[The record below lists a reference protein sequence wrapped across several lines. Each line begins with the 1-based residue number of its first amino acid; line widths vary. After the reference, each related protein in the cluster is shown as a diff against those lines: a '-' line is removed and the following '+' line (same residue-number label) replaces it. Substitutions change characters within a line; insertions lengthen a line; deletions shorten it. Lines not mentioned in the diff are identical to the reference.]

1 MGADKVVQ
9 TADRTLAVN
18 RPLAAAAIAPEH
30 RFWFGL
36 AFAAALH
43 AALIFGV
50 TRSSPRQIGE
60 RSGKPD
66 GISVVLVDEA
76 DLKSRNTFREDGASA
91 APPAI
96 AKPPAPAAA
105 PEPPQPKAET
115 EPPVPKQPPAP
126 KIEAA
131 PPAPRPR
138 DEQKSAAP
146 SIDKESLDS
155 LAPPAP
161 APAPKQ
167 SEPGSAAKVQP
178 KHEQPQQKPPPLQLT
193 MPNIAVAPGGRGAAV
208 ARPPGATR
216 SGENDEFG
224 RGVIRALR
232 QTMPSPNG
240 QLGRVTVK
248 LLLSNNGN
256 LAEVQ
261 LIRSAGIPGLDQSV
275 VFAVKQASFPIPPG
289 GATLVD
295 RTFLVTY
302 IYN

>member
-1 MGADKVVQ
+1 MGADKVAR
-9 TADRTLAVN
+9 TADRTLAVD
-18 RPLAAAAIAPEH
+18 RPLAAVAGTQDN

-36 AFAAALH
+36 AFVAALH
-43 AALIFGV
+43 AALIFGI

-60 RSGKPD
+60 RSGRPD

-76 DLKSRNTFREDGASA
+76 DLKSKNTFREDGASA

-96 AKPPAPAAA
+96 VQPPAPAA
-105 PEPPQPKAET
+105 PPQPKAS
-115 EPPVPKQPPAP
+115 EPPVPKQTPAP
-126 KIEAA
+126 KVEAA
-131 PPAPRPR
+131 PPAPQPR
-138 DEQKSAAP
+138 DEQKSAAQA
-146 SIDKESLDS
+146 IDKEILDS
-155 LAPPAP
+155 LTAPG
-161 APAPKQ
+161 PAPKQ
-167 SEPGSAAKVQP
+167 SDPGSAAKIPP
-178 KHEQPQQKPPPLQLT
+178 KQEQPQPKPPLQLT
-193 MPNIAVAPGGRGAAV
+193 MPNMPVAPGDRAAAV

-248 LLLSNNGN
+248 LLLSNTGN

-261 LIRSAGIPGLDQSV
+261 LVRSAGVPGLDQSV

>member
-9 TADRTLAVN
+9 PADRTLAID
-18 RPLAAAAIAPEH
+18 RPLVAVAGTQEK
-30 RFWFGL
+30 RFWVGL
-36 AFAAALH
+36 AFVAVLH

-50 TRSSPRQIGE
+50 TRSLPRQIGE
-60 RSGKPD
+60 RSGRPD

-76 DLKSRNTFREDGASA
+76 DLKSKNTFREDGTSA
-91 APPAI
+91 APPAL
-96 AKPPAPAAA
+96 AQPPAPAA
-105 PEPPQPKAET
+105 PQPPQPKASE
-115 EPPVPKQPPAP
+115 PPAP
-126 KIEAA
+126 KQLPAPKVEAA
-131 PPAPRPR
+131 PPAPPPR
-138 DEQKSAAP
+138 NEQKSAVQ
-146 SIDKESLDS
+146 SIDKETLDS
-155 LAPPAP
+155 LAAP
-161 APAPKQ
+161 GPAPKQ
-167 SEPGSAAKVQP
+167 SEPASAAKIPP
-178 KHEQPQQKPPPLQLT
+178 KPEQPQPKPPLQLT
-193 MPNIAVAPGGRGAAV
+193 MPNIPVAPGGRGAAV

-248 LLLSNNGN
+248 LLLSDTGN

-261 LIRSAGIPGLDQSV
+261 LIRSAGAPGLDQSV
-275 VFAVKQASFPIPPG
+275 VFAVKQSSFPIPPG

>member
-1 MGADKVVQ
+1 MGADKVAQ
-9 TADRTLAVN
+9 TADRTLAVD
-18 RPLAAAAIAPEH
+18 RPLVAAVRTQEN
-30 RFWFGL
+30 RFWIGL
-36 AFAAALH
+36 AFVAALH
-43 AALIFGV
+43 AALIIGI

-60 RSGKPD
+60 RSGRPD

-76 DLKSRNTFREDGASA
+76 DLRSKNTFREEAA

-96 AKPPAPAAA
+96 AQPPAPAA
-105 PEPPQPKAET
+105 PQPPQPKAET

-131 PPAPRPR
+131 PPAPQPR
-138 DEQKSAAP
+138 DEKKSAAQA
-146 SIDKESLDS
+146 IDKETLDS
-155 LAPPAP
+155 LAAP
-161 APAPKQ
+161 GPAPKK
-167 SEPGSAAKVQP
+167 SEPDNAAKIPP
-178 KHEQPQQKPPPLQLT
+178 KLEQPQPKPPLQLT
-193 MPNIAVAPGGRGAAV
+193 MPNIPVAPGGRGAAV

-261 LIRSAGIPGLDQSV
+261 LLRSAGIPGLDQSV

>member
-1 MGADKVVQ
+1 M
-9 TADRTLAVN
+9 
-18 RPLAAAAIAPEH
+18 
-30 RFWFGL
+30 
-36 AFAAALH
+36 
-43 AALIFGV
+43 
-50 TRSSPRQIGE
+50 TRSLPRQIGE
-60 RSGKPD
+60 RSGRPD

-76 DLKSRNTFREDGASA
+76 DLKSKNTFREDGASA

-96 AKPPAPAAA
+96 AQPPAPAA
-105 PEPPQPKAET
+105 PQPPQPKAT
-115 EPPVPKQPPAP
+115 EPPVPKQTPAP
-126 KIEAA
+126 KVEAA
-131 PPAPRPR
+131 PPAPQPR
-138 DEQKSAAP
+138 DEQKSAAQA
-146 SIDKESLDS
+146 IDKEVLDS
-155 LAPPAP
+155 LTAPG
-161 APAPKQ
+161 PAPKQ
-167 SEPGSAAKVQP
+167 SDPGSAAKIPP
-178 KHEQPQQKPPPLQLT
+178 KQEQPQQKPPLQLT
-193 MPNIAVAPGGRGAAV
+193 MPNMPVAPGGRGAAV

-248 LLLSNNGN
+248 LLLSDTGN

-261 LIRSAGIPGLDQSV
+261 LIRSAGVPGLDQSV

>member
-9 TADRTLAVN
+9 TADRTLEVN
-18 RPLAAAAIAPEH
+18 GPLVAAIAPEH

-60 RSGKPD
+60 RSGRPD

-76 DLKSRNTFREDGASA
+76 DLRSKNTFREDGASA

-96 AKPPAPAAA
+96 AQPPAPAA
-105 PEPPQPKAET
+105 PPQPKTES
-115 EPPVPKQPPAP
+115 EPPVPKQSPAP
-126 KIEAA
+126 KVEAA
-131 PPAPRPR
+131 PPAPWPR
-138 DEQKSAAP
+138 EEQKSAAQA
-146 SIDKESLDS
+146 IDKEILDS
-155 LAPPAP
+155 LAAP
-161 APAPKQ
+161 GPVPKQ
-167 SEPGSAAKVQP
+167 SEPASAAKIPP
-178 KHEQPQQKPPPLQLT
+178 KPEQPQQKPPLQLT
-193 MPNIAVAPGGRGAAV
+193 MPNIPVAPGGRAAAV

-248 LLLSNNGN
+248 LLLSHNGN

-261 LIRSAGIPGLDQSV
+261 LIRSAGILGLDQSV

>member
-9 TADRTLAVN
+9 PADRTLAVD
-18 RPLAAAAIAPEH
+18 RPLVAAARSQDS
-30 RFWFGL
+30 RFWVGL
-36 AFAAALH
+36 AFVAVLH

-50 TRSSPRQIGE
+50 TRSLPRQIGE
-60 RSGKPD
+60 RSGRPD

-76 DLKSRNTFREDGASA
+76 DLKSKNTFREDGTSA

-96 AKPPAPAAA
+96 AQPPAPAA
-105 PEPPQPKAET
+105 PQPPQPKASE
-115 EPPVPKQPPAP
+115 PPAP
-126 KIEAA
+126 KQLPAPKVEAA
-131 PPAPRPR
+131 PPTPPPRN
-138 DEQKSAAP
+138 EQKSAVH
-146 SIDKESLDS
+146 SIDKESLDL
-155 LAPPAP
+155 LAPG
-161 APAPKQ
+161 PAPKH
-167 SEPGSAAKVQP
+167 SEPASAAKIPP
-178 KHEQPQQKPPPLQLT
+178 KQEQPQQKPPLQLT
-193 MPNIAVAPGGRGAAV
+193 MPNMPVAPGGRGAAV

-248 LLLSNNGN
+248 LLLSDTGN

-261 LIRSAGIPGLDQSV
+261 LIRSAGAPGLDQSV

>member
-9 TADRTLAVN
+9 TADRVLAID
-18 RPLAAAAIAPEH
+18 RPLVVVAGAQEK
-30 RFWFGL
+30 RFWIGL
-36 AFAAALH
+36 AFVAVLH
-43 AALIFGV
+43 AALIFGMI
-50 TRSSPRQIGE
+50 RSLPRQIGE
-60 RSGKPD
+60 RSGRPD

-76 DLKSRNTFREDGASA
+76 DLRSKNTFREEGASA

-96 AKPPAPAAA
+96 AQPPAPAA
-105 PEPPQPKAET
+105 PPQPPQPKAS
-115 EPPVPKQPPAP
+115 EPPVPKQTPAP
-126 KIEAA
+126 KVEAA
-131 PPAPRPR
+131 PPAPQPR
-138 DEQKSAAP
+138 DEQKSAAQA
-146 SIDKESLDS
+146 IDKETLDS
-155 LAPPAP
+155 LAAP
-161 APAPKQ
+161 GPAPKQ
-167 SEPGSAAKVQP
+167 SDPGSAAKIPP
-178 KHEQPQQKPPPLQLT
+178 KQEQPQPKPPLQLT
-193 MPNIAVAPGGRGAAV
+193 MPNMPVAPGGRGAAV

-232 QTMPSPNG
+232 QTMPSPTG

-248 LLLSNNGN
+248 LLLSDTGN

-261 LIRSAGIPGLDQSV
+261 LIRSAGVPGLDQSV

>member
-9 TADRTLAVN
+9 TTDRTLAVN
-18 RPLAAAAIAPEH
+18 RPLVAAAIAPEH

-60 RSGKPD
+60 RSGRPD

-76 DLKSRNTFREDGASA
+76 DLKSKNTFREDGASA

-96 AKPPAPAAA
+96 AQPPAPPAAQ
-105 PEPPQPKAET
+105 PPQPKAS
-115 EPPVPKQPPAP
+115 EPPVPKQAPAP
-126 KIEAA
+126 KVEAA

-138 DEQKSAAP
+138 DEQKSAAQA
-146 SIDKESLDS
+146 IDKEILDS
-155 LAPPAP
+155 LKAPG
-161 APAPKQ
+161 PAPKP
-167 SEPGSAAKVQP
+167 SDPGSAAKTPP
-178 KHEQPQQKPPPLQLT
+178 KQEQPQQQPPLQLT

-248 LLLSNNGN
+248 LLLPNTGN

-261 LIRSAGIPGLDQSV
+261 LIRSAGTPGLDQSV

>member
-9 TADRTLAVN
+9 TADRPLAID
-18 RPLAAAAIAPEH
+18 RPLVAVAGTQEN

-36 AFAAALH
+36 AFVAALH

-60 RSGKPD
+60 RSGRPD

-76 DLKSRNTFREDGASA
+76 DLRSKNTFREDGASA

-96 AKPPAPAAA
+96 AQPPAPAA
-105 PEPPQPKAET
+105 PQPPQPKAS
-115 EPPVPKQPPAP
+115 EPPVPKQTPAP
-126 KIEAA
+126 KVEAA

-138 DEQKSAAP
+138 DEQKSAAQA
-146 SIDKESLDS
+146 IDKEILDAR
-155 LAPPAP
+155 LTAPG
-161 APAPKQ
+161 PAPKQ
-167 SEPGSAAKVQP
+167 SDPGSAAKIPP
-178 KHEQPQQKPPPLQLT
+178 KQEQPQQKPPLQLT
-193 MPNIAVAPGGRGAAV
+193 MPNIPVAPGGRAAAV

-248 LLLSNNGN
+248 LLLSNTGN

-261 LIRSAGIPGLDQSV
+261 LIRSAGVPGLDQSV

>member
-1 MGADKVVQ
+1 MGADKVAR
-9 TADRTLAVN
+9 TADRTLAVD
-18 RPLAAAAIAPEH
+18 RPLVAAARSQDS
-30 RFWFGL
+30 RFWVGL
-36 AFAAALH
+36 AFVAVLH

-50 TRSSPRQIGE
+50 TRSLPRQIGE
-60 RSGKPD
+60 RSGRPD

-76 DLKSRNTFREDGASA
+76 DLRSKNTFREDGASA
-91 APPAI
+91 APPAL
-96 AKPPAPAAA
+96 AQPPAPAAPQP
-105 PEPPQPKAET
+105 PEPKAET
-115 EPPVPKQPPAP
+115 EPPVPKQSPAP
-126 KIEAA
+126 KVEAA

-138 DEQKSAAP
+138 EEQKSAAP
-146 SIDKESLDS
+146 SIDKETLDS
-155 LAPPAP
+155 LAPPAL
-161 APAPKQ
+161 APAPQQ
-167 SEPGSAAKVQP
+167 SEPASAAKIQP
-178 KHEQPQQKPPPLQLT
+178 KPEPPQQKPPLQLT
-193 MPNIAVAPGGRGAAV
+193 LPNIAVAPGGRGAAV

-248 LLLSNNGN
+248 LLLSNTGN

-261 LIRSAGIPGLDQSV
+261 LIRSAGIAGLDQSV

>member
-1 MGADKVVQ
+1 MGADKVAR
-9 TADRTLAVN
+9 TADRTLAVD
-18 RPLAAAAIAPEH
+18 RPLAAAASTQDN

-36 AFAAALH
+36 AFVAALH

-60 RSGKPD
+60 RSGRPD

-76 DLKSRNTFREDGASA
+76 DLKSKNTFREDGSSD

-96 AKPPAPAAA
+96 AEPPTPAA
-105 PEPPQPKAET
+105 PQPPQPKASEL
-115 EPPVPKQPPAP
+115 PVPKQPPAP
-126 KIEAA
+126 KVEAA
-131 PPAPRPR
+131 PPAPRPL
-138 DEQKSAAP
+138 DEQKDARA
-146 SIDKESLDS
+146 IDKESLDL
-155 LAPPAP
+155 LAPG
-161 APAPKQ
+161 PAPKQ
-167 SEPGSAAKVQP
+167 SDPGSAAKIPP
-178 KHEQPQQKPPPLQLT
+178 KQEQLEQKPPLQLT
-193 MPNIAVAPGGRGAAV
+193 MPSIPVAPGGRAAAV

-248 LLLSNNGN
+248 LLLSNSGN

-261 LIRSAGIPGLDQSV
+261 LIRSAGVPGLDQSV

>member
-9 TADRTLAVN
+9 PADRTLAVD
-18 RPLAAAAIAPEH
+18 RPLVAAARSQDS
-30 RFWFGL
+30 RFWVGL
-36 AFAAALH
+36 AFVAVLH

-50 TRSSPRQIGE
+50 TRSLPRQIGE
-60 RSGKPD
+60 RSGRPD

-76 DLKSRNTFREDGASA
+76 DLKSKNTFREDGTSA

-96 AKPPAPAAA
+96 AQPPAPAA
-105 PEPPQPKAET
+105 PQPPQPKASE
-115 EPPVPKQPPAP
+115 PPAP
-126 KIEAA
+126 KQLPAPKVEAA
-131 PPAPRPR
+131 PPTPPPRN
-138 DEQKSAAP
+138 EQKSAVH
-146 SIDKESLDS
+146 SIDKESLDL
-155 LAPPAP
+155 LAPG
-161 APAPKQ
+161 PAPKH
-167 SEPGSAAKVQP
+167 SEPASAAKIPP
-178 KHEQPQQKPPPLQLT
+178 KQEQPQQKPPLQLT
-193 MPNIAVAPGGRGAAV
+193 MPNMPVAPGGRGAAV

-248 LLLSNNGN
+248 LLLSDTGN

-261 LIRSAGIPGLDQSV
+261 LIRSAGAPGLDQSV
-275 VFAVKQASFPIPPG
+275 VFAVKQSSFPIPPG

>member
-9 TADRTLAVN
+9 TAN
-18 RPLAAAAIAPEH
+18 RPLAIDRPFVAVAGTQEK
-30 RFWFGL
+30 RFWIGL
-36 AFAAALH
+36 AFVAALH
-43 AALIFGV
+43 AALIIGV

-60 RSGKPD
+60 RSGRPD

-76 DLKSRNTFREDGASA
+76 DLRSKNTFREDGSSA

-96 AKPPAPAAA
+96 ARPPAPPAA
-105 PEPPQPKAET
+105 PPPPQPKTES
-115 EPPVPKQPPAP
+115 EPPVPKQSPAP
-126 KIEAA
+126 KVEAA
-131 PPAPRPR
+131 PPAPQPR
-138 DEQKSAAP
+138 NEQKSAAP
-146 SIDKESLDS
+146 AIDKEILDS
-155 LAPPAP
+155 LTAPGPALP
-161 APAPKQ
+161 PRQ
-167 SEPGSAAKVQP
+167 SDPGSAAKIPP
-178 KHEQPQQKPPPLQLT
+178 KPEQPQQKPPPQLT
-193 MPNIAVAPGGRGAAV
+193 MPNIPVAPGGRGAAV

-232 QTMPSPNG
+232 QTMPSPAG

-256 LAEVQ
+256 LTEVQ

>member
-9 TADRTLAVN
+9 TADRTLEVN
-18 RPLAAAAIAPEH
+18 GPLVAAIAPEH

-60 RSGKPD
+60 RSGRPD

-76 DLKSRNTFREDGASA
+76 DLRSKNTFREDGASA

-96 AKPPAPAAA
+96 AQPPAPAA
-105 PEPPQPKAET
+105 PPQPKTES
-115 EPPVPKQPPAP
+115 EPPVPKQSPAP
-126 KIEAA
+126 KVEAA
-131 PPAPRPR
+131 PPAPWPR
-138 DEQKSAAP
+138 EEQKSAAQA
-146 SIDKESLDS
+146 IDKEILDS
-155 LAPPAP
+155 LAAP
-161 APAPKQ
+161 GPVPKQ
-167 SEPGSAAKVQP
+167 SEPASAAKIPP
-178 KHEQPQQKPPPLQLT
+178 KPEQPQQKPPLQLT
-193 MPNIAVAPGGRGAAV
+193 MPNIPVAPGGRAAAV

-248 LLLSNNGN
+248 LLLSDTGN

-261 LIRSAGIPGLDQSV
+261 LIRSAGAPGLDQSV
-275 VFAVKQASFPIPPG
+275 VFAVKQSSFPIPPG